1 MVKLSRIAEVLK
13 LIEEV
18 EEVADRLLP
27 NEREM
32 LAHLKAKYREPGQ
45 DDFDDA
51 ICLEVMRRNVA
62 VRAGYNWDPERDGGR
77 LIGLLRQ

>member
-32 LAHLKAKYREPGQ
+32 LAHLKAKYQEPGQ
-45 DDFDDA
+45 DDFDDT
-51 ICLEVMRRNVA
+51 ICLEVIRRNVA

-77 LIGLLRQ
+77 LIELLRQ